1 MRSFGG
7 SAPTGVY
14 VRILVNFVVL
24 GSLMGGPAA
33 ALAGPMGVPTQAPP
47 AQDPAVQPSPV
58 QPPATQAPAAPARPA
73 PAQAAPPVRLPP
85 DGSDPVIRSIELR
98 FHPVNESL
106 IEPQT
111 YLYYIQTQASRP
123 SDGVWVPYTEETER
137 RVLDDFKRLWET
149 SFLDNLWIEVTDD
162 PYANN
167 VVGKRLIFHMEER
180 PRVKIVDYTGSSKV
194 ERTKVDEKMKE
205 AGVSLRL
212 DSFLD
217 EGVVR
222 RVKGIVQGLMAE
234 KGYEFAEVTSSVEA
248 LPGGPK
254 LVKVV
259 FDVQE
264 GPKVKVRTINFE
276 GNSAISDGT
285 LKRQMDSTK
294 EHWFLSWI
302 TGRGTYQEAKF
313 EEDADRIIEYYRN
326 QGYVQA
332 RVGQPEIKVL
342 EDSADKETRWV
353 QLNIPV
359 DEGPRFKVGD
369 FTFDGNTVVKSEF
382 LRPLFKLGQ
391 GDWYSEKRIR
401 DGLIKARELYGG
413 GGYFEFTGFPDLQFQ
428 DAAEGPLA
436 GPAEPTVNV
445 TMRLT
450 EGDQY
455 FINRITFTGNT
466 TTRDNV
472 IRREMRLVEGGVFNT
487 EALKMSVRR
496 LNQLGY
502 FKNLEEQPG
511 GGIDVQ
517 KTPNSKSEVDV
528 TLKLEEQ
535 NRNQLT
541 FGAGVSQFEGFFGQL
556 SFQTAN
562 FMGRGESLTLS
573 LQVGSRAENYQ
584 LAFTEPFLFDRNITG
599 GFDVYKR
606 TLRYI
611 DQFTQEATGGNLSTG
626 FPMAN
631 FSRMFF
637 TYSYEQVQVTDL
649 NEFYNNPVII
659 AQNPFLA
666 DSLLLG
672 QGGRRT
678 ISKVT
683 PSFIHNTIDHPIF
696 PTQGRRITSSIDL
709 AGIGGNTNFIKPRFE
724 AVQLWRM
731 TARTT
736 FGVRGQIE
744 YVRPYGST
752 EVLPI
757 YETLFLGGEYSVR
770 GFDIR
775 SIGPRDL
782 RTGLVLGGNK
792 SLLFN
797 AEYMISI
804 AGPVRLILF
813 YDAGQVRIRGED
825 FAFMEDIVEVIPA
838 PMPPIIDPLNPGGL
852 VDPDAPLPTTNVIG
866 ERSAFKT
873 STGAEI
879 RFFMPVLNVP
889 FRLIFAFNPQR
900 GGVYTNQLQPA
911 KAFQFRF
918 AVGSTF

>member
-1 MRSFGG
+1 
-7 SAPTGVY
+7 
-14 VRILVNFVVL
+14 
-24 GSLMGGPAA
+24 
-33 ALAGPMGVPTQAPP
+33 VP
-47 AQDPAVQPSPV
+47 
-58 QPPATQAPAAPARPA
+58 QPPATPQPA
-73 PAQAAPPVRLPP
+73 PVRTPPA
-85 DGSDPVIRSIELR
+85 GSAPVIRSIELR

-111 YLYYIQTQASRP
+111 YLYYIQAQASRP
-123 SDGVWVPYTEETER
+123 TDGVWMPYTDETER
-137 RVLDDFKRLWET
+137 VLLDDFKRLWGT
-149 SFLDNLWIEVTDD
+149 NFLDNLWVEVNDD
-162 PYANN
+162 AYPNG
-167 VVGKRLIFHMEER
+167 VVGKRVIYHMEER

-205 AGVSLRL
+205 LGISLRL

-222 RVKGIVQGLMAE
+222 RVKGIVQALMAE
-234 KGYEFAEVTSSVEA
+234 KGYEFAEVNSSVEA

-264 GPKVKVRTINFE
+264 GPQVKVRAINFE
-276 GNSAISDGT
+276 GNDAVADGT
-285 LKRQMDSTK
+285 LKRQMKSTK
-294 EHWFLSWI
+294 EHWWLSWI
-302 TGRGTYQEAKF
+302 SGRGKYQAAKF
-313 EEDADRIIEYYRN
+313 EEDADHIVEYYRN
-326 QGYVQA
+326 RGYVQA
-332 RVGQPEIKVL
+332 RVGQPELKVL
-342 EDSADKETRWV
+342 EDSPDKETRWV
-353 QLNIPV
+353 QLDIPV
-359 DEGPRFKVGD
+359 DEGPRFKVGK
-369 FTFDGNTVVKSEF
+369 FEFDGNTVIKSDF
-382 LRPLFKLGQ
+382 LRPVFKLNA

-401 DGLIKARELYGG
+401 DGLIKSREMYGG
-413 GGYFEFTGFPDLQFQ
+413 GGYFEFTGYPDLQFQ
-428 DAAEGPLA
+428 MAAEGPLA
-436 GPAEPTVNV
+436 GPAEPTVDV

-450 EGDQY
+450 EGEQY
-455 FINRITFTGNT
+455 FVNRLTFTGNT

-487 EALKMSVRR
+487 EAMKFSVRR

-502 FKNLEEQPG
+502 FKNIEEQG
-511 GGIDVQ
+511 STAVDVQ
-517 KTPNSKSEVDV
+517 KTANSKNEVDV

-562 FMGRGESLTLS
+562 FMGRGESLTVS
-573 LQVGSRAENYQ
+573 VQVGSRAENYQ
-584 LAFTEPFLFDRNITG
+584 LAFTEPFLFDRSITG

-611 DQFTQEATGGNLSTG
+611 DQFTQESTGGNLSLG
-626 FPMAN
+626 VPVRN

-637 TYSYEQVQVTDL
+637 TYSYENVKVSEL
-649 NEFYNNPVII
+649 NPFYNNPILI

-672 QGGRRT
+672 VNGKRT
-678 ISKVT
+678 ISKVV
-683 PSFIHNTIDHPIF
+683 PSFVHNTIDNPIF
-696 PTQGRRITSSIDL
+696 PNQGRRITGSIDL
-709 AGIGGNTNFIKPRFE
+709 AGPGGNTYFIKPRAE
-724 AVQLWRM
+724 MVQLWRM
-731 TARTT
+731 TSRTT

-744 YVRPYGST
+744 YVRPYGDT
-752 EVLPI
+752 QVLPI

-813 YDAGQVRIRGED
+813 YDAGQVRVRGQSFSMWED
-825 FAFMEDIVEVIPA
+825 EIVITPPPTPILRDPFSTGILTDPNAPGPTSEVV
-838 PMPPIIDPLNPGGL
+838 GQ
-852 VDPDAPLPTTNVIG
+852 
-866 ERSAFKT
+866 RSAFKT
-873 STGAEI
+873 STGAEV

-889 FRLIFAFNPQR
+889 FRLIFAINPQR
-900 GGVYTNQLQPA
+900 AGVYKNNLEPA
-911 KAFQFRF
+911 QFFQFRF

>member
-1 MRSFGG
+1 M
-7 SAPTGVY
+7 Y
-14 VRILVNFVVL
+14 VRFSGLVL
-24 GSLMGGPAA
+24 GLVALIAIPAA
-33 ALAGPMGVPTQAPP
+33 AQEPAGRDPAGPG
-47 AQDPAVQPSPV
+47 QDSVQ
-58 QPPATQAPAAPARPA
+58 AAPAPPQAA
-73 PAQAAPPVRLPP
+73 PAQPIRMPDEGSEPVM
-85 DGSDPVIRSIELR
+85 RSIELR

-111 YLYYIQTQASRP
+111 YLYYIQAQASRP
-123 SDGVWVPYTEETER
+123 TDGVWVPYTDDTER
-137 RVLDDFKRLWET
+137 LLLDDFKRLWAT
-149 SFLDNLWIEVTDD
+149 SFLDNLWIEVNDD
-162 PYANN
+162 PYPNG
-167 VVGKRLIFHMEER
+167 VVGKRVIYHMEER
-180 PRVKIVDYTGSSKV
+180 PRVKIVDYTGSTKV

-205 AGVSLRL
+205 AGLSLRL

-217 EGVVR
+217 EGIVR
-222 RVKGIVQGLMAE
+222 RVKGIIAGLMAE
-234 KGYEFAEVTSSVEA
+234 KGYEFAEVTSAVEP

-264 GPKVKVRTINFE
+264 GPQVKVRTVDFV
-276 GNSAISDGT
+276 GNSAIGDGT
-285 LKRQMDSTK
+285 LKRQMKETK
-294 EHWFLSWI
+294 EHWFMSWI
-302 TGRGTYQEAKF
+302 TGRGKYQAAKF
-313 EEDADRIIEYYRN
+313 EEDADRLIEFYRN
-326 QGYVQA
+326 RGYVQA
-332 RVGQPEIKVL
+332 RVGQPELKVL
-342 EDSADKETRWV
+342 EDSPDKETRWV
-353 QLNIPV
+353 QLDIPV
-359 DEGPRFKVGD
+359 DEGPRFKVGELA
-369 FTFDGNTVVKSEF
+369 FDGNTVIRSDF
-382 LRPLFKLGQ
+382 LRPLFKLKS

-401 DGLIKARELYGG
+401 EGLIKAREAYGG
-413 GGYFEFTGFPDLQFQ
+413 GGYFEFTGYPDLAFQ
-428 DAAEGPLA
+428 DAAEGPIA

-450 EGDQY
+450 EGEQY

-472 IRREMRLVEGGVFNT
+472 IRREMRLFEGGVFNT
-487 EALKMSVRR
+487 EALKFSIRR

-502 FKNLEEQPG
+502 FKPIEEQG
-511 GGIDVQ
+511 TQAVDVQ
-517 KTPNSKSEVDV
+517 KAEGSKSEVDV

-541 FGAGVSQFEGFFGQL
+541 FGAGVSQWEGFFGQL

-573 LQVGSRAENYQ
+573 VQVGSRAENYQ
-584 LAFTEPFLFDRNITG
+584 LAFTEPFLFDRAITG

-606 TLRYI
+606 TLRFLG
-611 DQFTQEATGGNLSTG
+611 QFTQESTGGNLSTG
-626 FPMAN
+626 FPIRN

-637 TYSYEQVQVTDL
+637 TYSFENVRVSEL
-649 NEFYNNPVII
+649 NPFYNNPLLA

-672 QGGRRT
+672 VGGKRT

-683 PSFIHNTIDHPIF
+683 PSFIHNTIDNPIF
-696 PTQGRRITSSIDL
+696 PNVGRRVTGSIDL
-709 AGIGGNTNFIKPRFE
+709 AGVGGNTKFIKPRFE
-724 AVQLWRM
+724 MVQLWRH
-731 TARTT
+731 TPRTT
-736 FGVRGQIE
+736 FGVRGQVE
-744 YVRPYGST
+744 YIRPYGGT
-752 EVLPI
+752 IAPPLF
-757 YETLFLGGEYSVR
+757 ETLFLGGEYSIR

-775 SIGPRDL
+775 SIGSPRDL
-782 RTGLVLGGNK
+782 NTGLVVGGNK

-813 YDAGQVRIRGED
+813 YDAGQVREQGQP
-825 FAFMEDIVEVIPA
+825 FGMKEDILETVPVPGQILRDPFN
-838 PMPPIIDPLNPGGL
+838 PGTLIDPN
-852 VDPDAPLPTTNVIG
+852 APRPTSQVVG

-889 FRLIFAFNPQR
+889 FRLIFAYNPQR
-900 GGVYTNQLQPA
+900 GGIFNNNLRPA
-911 KAFQFRF
+911 RAFQFRF